1 MRQKPNIKYRK
12 YKHFNKNKFEME
24 ILNKV
29 FKCNKETF
37 QIDKFKE
44 LHTAPNN
51 HAPLKGTV
59 MQIEKALINA
69 HLHVSKVS

>member
-1 MRQKPNIKYRK
+1 
-12 YKHFNKNKFEME
+12 ME

-59 MQIEKALINA
+59 MQIEKALIND
-69 HLHVSKVS
+69 HLHVSKVSWKFCIATICKCAVV